1 MRKIFLFGAALA
13 LACTMQAKIVTLD
26 VAHPLNPETITYNAN
41 DVWTETYNEDDY
53 MTIDYQGMSFA
64 HLPSGMSW
72 GGYFWDGFT
81 IAKCQDTTYAAM
93 SDQFR
98 CVAGGGLAGKGT
110 PYLLAYAA
118 EGMGPVSD
126 CQVYF
131 DGASTAKEVYL
142 CIGAWAMEN
151 VLNGGAPARAFAA
164 GDSLVI
170 WIEGLDENYD
180 VIGGKKITFFLAD
193 YRSSNPSD
201 WKLNRGWE
209 KCDLSALGEVY
220 GLVFTMKTSDAAGG
234 WSNTALYFALD
245 GLKIEHTEIAGFENA
260 DGDVNL
266 TTPESAWQGADEP
279 TVGKHIWSSGD
290 YSFASYTAG
299 WGYNGITVSNETT
312 NTSTGSAQPY
322 RSTNGGAYAGSNFAV
337 WNDPYSTAADV
348 TFEAQVVPGF
358 FINNNAYTVTSMLNG
373 DSYAKKFGKE
383 DWLVLY
389 CIGMKGGEVVDTVSF
404 YLAQNG
410 EYVNQWTYVDLSPLG
425 EVDGI
430 RFYMWGNDIVSY
442 DGGSTYY
449 LNTPAYFCMDNFG
462 AAMPA
467 GYIEPARA
475 KFPESGTAL
484 DEAAAAA
491 AKAQKVLR
499 GGAIYILRD
508 GKLYDITG
516 RAL

>member
-13 LACTMQAKIVTLD
+13 LACTMHAKTVRTLD
-26 VAHPLNPETITYNAN
+26 IANPLSPATVTYDAS

-53 MTIDYQGMSFA
+53 ETIDYQSISFNHTA
-64 HLPSGMSW
+64 W
-72 GGYFWDGFT
+72 AGYNFWYGFT
-81 IAKCQDTTYAAM
+81 IAKCQDTTFSTM
-93 SDQFR
+93 SDQFH

-118 EGMGPVSD
+118 EGMSADAP
-126 CQVYF
+126 CQTYF
-131 DGASTAKEVYL
+131 DGAYVAKEVYL
-142 CIGAWAMEN
+142 CTGSWAMHN
-151 VLNGGAPARAFAA
+151 MTVGGAGHTFAA

-170 WIEGLDENYD
+170 VIEGLDENYD
-180 VIGGKKITFFLAD
+180 AIAGKKITFFLAD

-209 KCDLSALGEVY
+209 KCDLSPLGEVY
-220 GLVFTMKTSDAAGG
+220 GLAFTMKTSDAAGG

-322 RSTNGGAYAGSNFAV
+322 RSTSGGAYAGSNFAV

-348 TFEAQVVPGF
+348 TFEAQVIPGF

-442 DGGSTYY
+442 DGGTTYY